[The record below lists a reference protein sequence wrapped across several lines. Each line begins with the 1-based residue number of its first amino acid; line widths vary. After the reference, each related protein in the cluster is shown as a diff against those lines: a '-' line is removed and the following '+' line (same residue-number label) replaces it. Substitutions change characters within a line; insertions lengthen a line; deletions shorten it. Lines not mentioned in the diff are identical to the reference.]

1 MENAD
6 VKSIQFCKKTTVQPG
21 AELPGTFGNK
31 GPLWTRTAAGTKDVA
46 PRAQVAQWHLV
57 GDAADTRRGLTTHP
71 AP

>member
-46 PRAQVAQWHLV
+46 HGHKLLSGTWSV
-57 GDAADTRRGLTTHP
+57 TRPIQGEV
-71 AP
+71 